1 MRTESIQSFART
13 QLLRHYQSLNDFI
26 QTWTEAE
33 RKQAIMD
40 ELKEYAILIDAVR
53 EANPALKDADIF
65 DVICHVAFDQP
76 PLTRKER
83 ANNVKKCN
91 YFGKYEGKAREV
103 LEALLEK
110 YAENGILD
118 FEKANILEIPPF
130 NSIGKPTKIIK
141 LFGGIAGYEQAIR
154 ELEYQ
159 IYKLA

>member
-1 MRTESIQSFART
+1 MRTESVQSFAKK
-13 QLLRHYQSLNDFI
+13 QLLRHYQTLDDFI

-83 ANNVKKCN
+83 ANNVKKRN
-91 YFGKYEGKAREV
+91 YFGKYEGKKLV
-103 LEALLEK
+103 K
-110 YAENGILD
+110 YWRLFLTNMQRMVFSTL
-118 FEKANILEIPPF
+118 KRRTSWRYRH
-130 NSIGKPTKIIK
+130 SI
-141 LFGGIAGYEQAIR
+141 A
-154 ELEYQ
+154 
-159 IYKLA
+159 